1 MEQILIGKKAKPSK
15 VGTDR
20 TAKTIRNKRKK
31 SDAVLYADKL
41 AKTVKE
47 IDKKTK
53 VRVFYNSEGKPYPVA
68 THIFIWKYQL
78 KDTKIKERMTP
89 PFLKISENK

>member
-1 MEQILIGKKAKPSK
+1 MEQLLIGKKAKPTK

-31 SDAVLYADKL
+31 SDVVLYADKL

-53 VRVFYNSEGKPYPVA
+53 IRVYCDKDGKYYPVI
-68 THIFIWKYQL
+68 TYTYCWKKDL
-78 KDTKIKERMTP
+78 KLFKERMIP